1 MGSVFN
7 QKYGIMFIK
16 KNTILSVKR
25 MQEGQWLIQINT
37 SRLFHSLLH
46 QGSQFFGGNSK
57 IEENGRR
64 IQRLKQYY
72 IHVGSEQVRLGE
84 IYKLLQ
90 KEITFSLAFKLV
102 LRKVRE
108 SRQSSVLDLQKLI
121 TCEPTDEFQLK
132 CQCIIKCCSKSI
144 KSIAKALLLIEYQYI
159 YNIIYIFTFSF
170 QKDQK
175 DFQIIK
181 KFVLLK
187 MVLGKFVEVGRVV
200 KINYG
205 PQEGKLATIVEILN
219 DKRVLIDG
227 PTTGV
232 QRQVIPIRRLTLT
245 KINSQRTGVITK
257 AIKKSD
263 PFAQYA
269 QTIAAKK
276 VAKKALRAKL
286 NDFDRFRV
294 MILRKRRSALLST
307 QLKSLK
313 KNTGGK
319 AQTQA
324 KGGNKKK

>member
-1 MGSVFN
+1 
-7 QKYGIMFIK
+7 
-16 KNTILSVKR
+16 
-25 MQEGQWLIQINT
+25 
-37 SRLFHSLLH
+37 
-46 QGSQFFGGNSK
+46 
-57 IEENGRR
+57 
-64 IQRLKQYY
+64 
-72 IHVGSEQVRLGE
+72 
-84 IYKLLQ
+84 
-90 KEITFSLAFKLV
+90 
-102 LRKVRE
+102 
-108 SRQSSVLDLQKLI
+108 
-121 TCEPTDEFQLK
+121 
-132 CQCIIKCCSKSI
+132 
-144 KSIAKALLLIEYQYI
+144 
-159 YNIIYIFTFSF
+159 
-170 QKDQK
+170 
-175 DFQIIK
+175 
-181 KFVLLK
+181 
-187 MVLGKFVEVGRVV
+187 MVLAKFVEVGRVV

-205 PQEGKLATIVEILN
+205 PQEGRLATIVEILN

-245 KINSQRTGVITK
+245 KFNLKGATRGARTGVITK

-269 QTIAAKK
+269 QTVAAKK

>member
-1 MGSVFN
+1 MN
-7 QKYGIMFIK
+7 INKYKYIIQFIFIRSLFK
-16 KNTILSVKR
+16 KIKR
-25 MQEGQWLIQINT
+25 I
-37 SRLFHSLLH
+37 F
-46 QGSQFFGGNSK
+46 
-57 IEENGRR
+57 
-64 IQRLKQYY
+64 KQ
-72 IHVGSEQVRLGE
+72 Q
-84 IYKLLQ
+84 
-90 KEITFSLAFKLV
+90 
-102 LRKVRE
+102 
-108 SRQSSVLDLQKLI
+108 
-121 TCEPTDEFQLK
+121 
-132 CQCIIKCCSKSI
+132 
-144 KSIAKALLLIEYQYI
+144 
-159 YNIIYIFTFSF
+159 
-170 QKDQK
+170 
-175 DFQIIK
+175 K

-245 KINSQRTGVITK
+245 KFNLKGATRGARTGVITK

-313 KNTGGK
+313 KNAGGK
-319 AQTQA
+319 AQAPA